1 MEARNET
8 RKPTATTNG
17 KNGGAGALAGCV
29 NDRDGETLFF
39 ACRYSGENADGHPVE
54 VATCRNLYAA
64 RGWAKETVE
73 HAARCGKI
81 ETVRIFRAGLVE
93 CVSALDVSPE
103 AEGGAQ

>member
-17 KNGGAGALAGCV
+17 ENGGAGALAGCV
-29 NDRDGETLFF
+29 NDRDGETLFVV
-39 ACRYSGENADGHPVE
+39 CRYSGENADGLPDE

-73 HAARCGKI
+73 HAARYGKAA
-81 ETVRIFRAGLVE
+81 TVRIFRAELVE
-93 CVSALDVSPE
+93 CVSAMDAPE
-103 AEGGAQ
+103 TEGGAL

>member
-17 KNGGAGALAGCV
+17 ENGGAGALAGCG
-29 NDRDGETLFF
+29 NIRDGETLFF

-73 HAARCGKI
+73 HAARYGKI
-81 ETVRIFRAGLVE
+81 ATVRIFRAGLVE
-93 CVSALDVSPE
+93 CVSAMDVSPE

>member
-17 KNGGAGALAGCV
+17 ENGGAGALAGCG
-29 NDRDGETLFF
+29 NIRDGETLFF
-39 ACRYSGENADGHPVE
+39 ACRYSGENADGHPDE

-64 RGWAKETVE
+64 RGWAKEAVE
-73 HAARCGKI
+73 HAARHGKI
-81 ETVRIFRAGLVE
+81 VAVRIFRAGLVE
-93 CVSALDVSPE
+93 CVSAMDVSPE